1 MKSSHSLFHSFLFG
15 VLLWLVSP
23 LLWAANL
30 SVVFISPGAENEPYW
45 RSVTRFMQ
53 PAARQLGI
61 ELEVIYCNRDQIKLT
76 DAMHQL
82 TLRAKKPDYVI
93 ISNDRAA
100 AGPMLRMAD
109 EAKIKTMLAFSG
121 LVPEQVQEFGLPR
134 QKFPSWI
141 GTISPNSSDGGR
153 LTAEE
158 LVRQMQKAQ
167 LVSSDGKMH
176 VALIAGDKF
185 TPTGVQRQ
193 AGAMRAFEANSWVV
207 VEQAVYGNWDRERAK
222 LQADFL
228 LQRYPNLNAIWVAS
242 DLMAYGAMAAAEAAG
257 RKPGKDI
264 LISAFNNSP
273 EVLRNVVEGKIA
285 ALAGGHFTAGAW
297 ALVMLHDYHNG
308 IDFAKQGLVQELP
321 LFSLLNDKMAQ
332 RFLQRFG
339 EEDFS
344 SIDFRQFSRHF
355 NPKLT
360 RYDFGLLQVL
370 K

>member
-193 AGAMRAFEANSWVV
+193 AGAEQQGEQGHELRLCEHIAEVEDPSVSQRARK
-207 VEQAVYGNWDRERAK
+207 YGGIEIGHLGQSERLDTHDQDARHGDAT
-222 LQADFL
+222 QHIDGH
-228 LQRYPNLNAIWVAS
+228 QTAIAHRPWPTEK
-242 DLMAYGAMAAAEAAG
+242 GN
-257 RKPGKDI
+257 R
-264 LISAFNNSP
+264 
-273 EVLRNVVEGKIA
+273 
-285 ALAGGHFTAGAW
+285 
-297 ALVMLHDYHNG
+297 
-308 IDFAKQGLVQELP
+308 
-321 LFSLLNDKMAQ
+321 
-332 RFLQRFG
+332 
-339 EEDFS
+339 
-344 SIDFRQFSRHF
+344 
-355 NPKLT
+355 
-360 RYDFGLLQVL
+360 
-370 K
+370 